1 MLLFERVCVFP
12 KEAVV
17 GTDLEL
23 EPGAVLEL
31 EAKSW

>member
-1 MLLFERVCVFP
+1 MLLFEKVCVLP

-23 EPGAVLEL
+23 VPGAALEF